1 VVAEHVLDR
10 QEAGPDLVVRYDNR
24 PDAVIDVFLPPDAG
38 DEDPPSAP
46 GPHPAPSVDSLGDG
60 RTIAVTP
67 QSPLVVFL
75 HGGYWRQGWDRVHV
89 RPLAWALV
97 HAGFT
102 VATPEYR
109 RGPGSWSVMSRDVE
123 AALEGVRD
131 LIVEALPG
139 HIDARAPVV
148 LGGHSAGGHLALW
161 AGLRA
166 GPSVVRRIVALAPVT
181 DVWYAARA
189 GLDNNAA
196 QDLLG
201 GEPDEAP
208 GAYESADVLRL
219 RPWQVPVTLIHGDS
233 DAHVPVEMN
242 RRIAQ
247 QMSPGESGDPAFH
260 YVELRG
266 VDHFG
271 LIDPESA
278 AWRTVLGAF
287 HDFQVSGGGDSV

>member
-10 QEAGPDLVVRYDNR
+10 EVQGPDLVVRYDNHA
-24 PDAVIDVFLPPDAG
+24 DAVIDVFLPSDAG

-60 RTIAVTP
+60 RPVESTP
-67 QSPLVVFL
+67 RSPLVVFL
-75 HGGYWRQGWDRVHV
+75 HGGYWRQEWDRVHV

-109 RGPGSWSVMSRDVE
+109 RGPGSWPVMSQDVE
-123 AALEGVRD
+123 AALWAVRD
-131 LIVEALPG
+131 LIGEALPG

-148 LGGHSAGGHLALW
+148 LSGHSAGGQLALW
-161 AGLRA
+161 AGLHA

-201 GEPDEAP
+201 GEPDEVPTAF
-208 GAYESADVLRL
+208 ESADVLRL
-219 RPWQVPVTLIHGDS
+219 RPWQVPVTIIHGDS

-242 RRIAQ
+242 RELAQ
-247 QMSPGESGDPAFH
+247 EMSQRESGDPAFH

-266 VDHFG
+266 VDHFD
-271 LIDPESA
+271 LIDPGSA
-278 AWRTVLGAF
+278 AWGTVLAAF
-287 HDFQVSGGGDSV
+287 PTSR